1 MTLRDNQ
8 ANREV
13 SNEAFIDLRNQY
25 VARGVGNGNL
35 NVAKYAQ
42 GATVTDIED
51 NKYIDFAAAIG
62 TLNVGHSHPKIVK
75 HIQEKVENFIH
86 PGFNVIMYE
95 SYLKLAEKLAHLT
108 PGDFDKKVILLNS
121 GAEAV
126 ENAVK
131 IARKH
136 TGRTGVVSFVR
147 GFHGR
152 TNLTMSMT
160 SKVRPYKLGFGPF
173 ASDVYQAPYPNL
185 SEKPD
190 NLSDEEY
197 VDYIIQQL
205 NDFFIS
211 AVDPETVACVVMEP
225 VQGEGGFIIPDKK
238 FVKAV
243 RDICDQHG
251 IVFVADEIQSGF
263 ARTGKMFAIEHFD
276 VVPDLVTVSKSLA
289 AGFPL
294 SGVIGKAEMMDS
306 SNPGELGGTY
316 CGNPIACEAAL
327 KVIEIIDEENLNDK
341 SEKVGTVIK
350 AKLNSLSQKVDFI
363 GDIRGLGAMVAVE
376 IVDPDTGKPDKEKTA
391 EIVKQANKKGLLLL
405 SAGLKGNV
413 IRFLTP
419 LVITDDELNKGLE
432 ILEDVCRNV

>member
-35 NVAKYAQ
+35 NVAKYAK

-131 IARKH
+131 IARKY
-136 TGRTGVVSFVR
+136 TGRTGIVSFVR

-185 SEKPD
+185 SEKPE

-238 FVKAV
+238 FVQVV
-243 RDICDQHG
+243 REICNQHG

-341 SEKVGTVIK
+341 SEKVGTIIK
-350 AKLNSLSQKVDFI
+350 EKLNSLSQKVDFI

-376 IVDPDTGKPDKEKTA
+376 IVDVETGKPDKAKTA

>member
-131 IARKH
+131 IARKY

-185 SEKPD
+185 SEKPE

-238 FVKAV
+238 FVQVV
-243 RDICDQHG
+243 REICNQHG
-251 IVFVADEIQSGF
+251 IVFVVDEIQSGF

-350 AKLNSLSQKVDFI
+350 EKLNSLSQKVNFI

-376 IVDPDTGKPDKEKTA
+376 IVDVETGKPDKAKTA

>member
-1 MTLRDNQ
+1 MTLKDNQ
-8 ANREV
+8 TNREV
-13 SNEAFIDLRNQY
+13 SNKVFIDLRNQY

-35 NVAKYAQ
+35 NVAKYAK
-42 GATVTDIED
+42 GATVTDVEG
-51 NKYIDFAAAIG
+51 NEYIDFAAAIG

-75 HIQEKVENFIH
+75 HIQEKVEDFIH

-95 SYLKLAEKLAHLT
+95 SYIKLAEKLAHLT

-131 IARKH
+131 IARKY

-190 NLSDEEY
+190 NLSNEEY

-205 NDFFIS
+205 HDFFIS
-211 AVDPETVACVVMEP
+211 AVDPETVACIVMEP

-294 SGVIGKAEMMDS
+294 SGVIGKTEMMDS
-306 SNPGELGGTY
+306 CNPGELGGTY

-327 KVIEIIDEENLNDK
+327 KVIEIIEEENLNDK
-341 SEKVGTVIK
+341 SEDIGATIQD
-350 AKLNSLSQKVDFI
+350 KLSNIAQEVNFI
-363 GDIRGLGAMVAVE
+363 GDIRRLGAMVAVE
-376 IVDPDTGKPDKEKTA
+376 IVDSETGQPNKAKTT
-391 EIVKQANKKGLLLL
+391 EIIKQANENGLLLL

-419 LVITDDELNKGLE
+419 LVITNNELNRGLE
-432 ILEDVCRNV
+432 ILEDVCKNV

>member
-108 PGDFDKKVILLNS
+108 PGDFDKKVLLLNS

-238 FVKAV
+238 FVQAV
-243 RDICDQHG
+243 REICNQHG

-294 SGVIGKAEMMDS
+294 SGVIGKAEMMDG

-350 AKLNSLSQKVDFI
+350 EKLNSLSQKVDFI

-419 LVITDDELNKGLE
+419 LVITDDELNKGLK
-432 ILEDVCRNV
+432 ILEDVFRNV

>member
-238 FVKAV
+238 FVQAV
-243 RDICDQHG
+243 REICNQHG

-376 IVDPDTGKPDKEKTA
+376 IVEPDTGKPDKEKTA

>member
-1 MTLRDNQ
+1 MTLQGNQTNKEMSNQ
-8 ANREV
+8 AYGE
-13 SNEAFIDLRNQY
+13 LRNRY

-35 NVAKYAQ
+35 NVAKHAE
-42 GATVTDIED
+42 GATVTDIEG
-51 NKYIDFAAAIG
+51 NEYIDFAAAIG

-75 HIQEKVENFIH
+75 HIKEKVEDFIH

-95 SYLKLAEKLAHLT
+95 SYLQLAEKLAHLT

-131 IARKH
+131 IARKY

-173 ASDVYQAPYPNL
+173 APDVYQAPYPNF

-190 NLSDEEY
+190 KLSDEEY
-197 VDYIIQQL
+197 VDYTIQQL
-205 NDFFIS
+205 RDFFIS
-211 AVDPETVACVVMEP
+211 AVDPETVACIVMEP
-225 VQGEGGFIIPDKK
+225 VQGEGGFIIPDQK
-238 FVKAV
+238 FVEAV
-243 RDICDQHG
+243 REICDEHN

-263 ARTGKMFAIEHFD
+263 ARTGKTFAMEHFD
-276 VVPDLVTVSKSLA
+276 VAPDLMTVSKSLA

-294 SGVIGKAEMMDS
+294 SGVVGRAEIMDS

-327 KVIEIIDEENLNDK
+327 KVIEIIEEENLN
-341 SEKVGTVIK
+341 EKAEHIGAVIQDR
-350 AKLNSLSQKVDFI
+350 LETLSQKVDFI
-363 GDIRGLGAMVAVE
+363 GDIRRLGAMVAME
-376 IVDPDTGKPDKEKTA
+376 IVNPETGAPDKAKTA
-391 EIVKQANKKGLLLL
+391 EIVKQANANGLLLL

-419 LVITDDELNKGLE
+419 LVITDEELNKGLE
-432 ILEDVCRNV
+432 ILENVSTNV

>member
-35 NVAKYAQ
+35 NVAKYAK

-131 IARKH
+131 IARKY

-185 SEKPD
+185 SEKPE

-238 FVKAV
+238 FVQVV
-243 RDICDQHG
+243 REICNQHG

-341 SEKVGTVIK
+341 SEKVGTIIK
-350 AKLNSLSQKVDFI
+350 EKLNSLSQKVDFI

-376 IVDPDTGKPDKEKTA
+376 IVDVETGKPDKAKTA

>member
-1 MTLRDNQ
+1 MTLKDNQ
-8 ANREV
+8 TNREV
-13 SNEAFIDLRNQY
+13 SNKAFIDLRNQY

-35 NVAKYAQ
+35 NVAKYAK
-42 GATVTDIED
+42 GATVTDVEG
-51 NKYIDFAAAIG
+51 NEYIDFAAAIG

-75 HIQEKVENFIH
+75 HIQEKVEDFIH

-95 SYLKLAEKLAHLT
+95 SYIKLAEKLAHLT

-131 IARKH
+131 IARKY

-173 ASDVYQAPYPNL
+173 SSDVYQAPYPNL

-190 NLSDEEY
+190 NLSNEEY

-205 NDFFIS
+205 HDFFIS
-211 AVDPETVACVVMEP
+211 AVDPETVACIVMEP

-294 SGVIGKAEMMDS
+294 SGVIGKTEMMDS
-306 SNPGELGGTY
+306 CNPGELGGTY

-327 KVIEIIDEENLNDK
+327 KVIEIIEEENLNDK
-341 SEKVGTVIK
+341 SEDIGATIQD
-350 AKLNSLSQKVDFI
+350 KLSNIAQEVNFI
-363 GDIRGLGAMVAVE
+363 GDIRRLGAMVAVE
-376 IVDPDTGKPDKEKTA
+376 IVDSETGQPNKAKTT
-391 EIVKQANKKGLLLL
+391 EIIKQANENGLLLL

-419 LVITDDELNKGLE
+419 LVITNNELNRGLE
-432 ILEDVCRNV
+432 ILEDVCKNV

>member
-238 FVKAV
+238 FVQAV
-243 RDICDQHG
+243 RKICNQHG

-350 AKLNSLSQKVDFI
+350 AKLNILSQKVDFI

-376 IVDPDTGKPDKEKTA
+376 IIDPDTGKPDKEKTA

>member
-1 MTLRDNQ
+1 MTMQGNQTSEEMNNQ
-8 ANREV
+8 AYG
-13 SNEAFIDLRNQY
+13 DLRNRY

-35 NVAKYAQ
+35 NVAKHAE
-42 GATVTDIED
+42 GATVTDIEG
-51 NKYIDFAAAIG
+51 NEYIDFVAAIG

-75 HIQEKVENFIH
+75 HIKEKVEDFIH

-131 IARKH
+131 IARKY

-173 ASDVYQAPYPNL
+173 ASDVYQAPYPNF
-185 SEKPD
+185 SEKPEK
-190 NLSDEEY
+190 LSDEEY
-197 VDYIIQQL
+197 VDYTIQQL
-205 NDFFIS
+205 RDFFIS
-211 AVDPETVACVVMEP
+211 TVDPETVACIVMEP
-225 VQGEGGFIIPDKK
+225 VQGEGGFIIPDQK
-238 FVKAV
+238 FVEAIKE
-243 RDICDQHG
+243 ICNEYG

-263 ARTGKMFAIEHFD
+263 ARTGKTFAMEHFG

-294 SGVIGKAEMMDS
+294 SGVVGRAEIMDS
-306 SNPGELGGTY
+306 ANSGELGGTY

-327 KVIEIIDEENLNDK
+327 KVIEIIEEENLN
-341 SEKVGTVIK
+341 EKAEHIGAAIQDRLE
-350 AKLNSLSQKVDFI
+350 ALSQKVDFI
-363 GDIRGLGAMVAVE
+363 GDIRRLGAMAAME
-376 IVDPDTGKPDKEKTA
+376 IVDPKTGKPDKAKTT
-391 EIVKQANKKGLLLL
+391 EIVKQANDNGLLLL

-419 LVITDDELNKGLE
+419 LVITDEELNKGLD
-432 ILEDVCRNV
+432 ILENVSKNV

>member
-1 MTLRDNQ
+1 MTMQGNQTSEEMNNQ
-8 ANREV
+8 AYG
-13 SNEAFIDLRNQY
+13 DLRNRY

-35 NVAKYAQ
+35 NVAKHAE
-42 GATVTDIED
+42 GATVTDIEG
-51 NKYIDFAAAIG
+51 NEYIDFAAAIG

-75 HIQEKVENFIH
+75 HIKEKVEDFIH

-131 IARKH
+131 IARKY

-173 ASDVYQAPYPNL
+173 ASDVYQAPYPNF
-185 SEKPD
+185 SEKPEK
-190 NLSDEEY
+190 LSDEEY
-197 VDYIIQQL
+197 VDYTIQQL
-205 NDFFIS
+205 RDFFIS
-211 AVDPETVACVVMEP
+211 TVDPETVACIVMEP
-225 VQGEGGFIIPDKK
+225 VQGEGGFIIPDQK
-238 FVKAV
+238 FVEAIKE
-243 RDICDQHG
+243 ICNEYG

-263 ARTGKMFAIEHFD
+263 ARTGKTFAMEHFG

-294 SGVIGKAEMMDS
+294 SGVVGRAEIMDS
-306 SNPGELGGTY
+306 ANSGELGGTY

-327 KVIEIIDEENLNDK
+327 KVIEIIEEENLN
-341 SEKVGTVIK
+341 EKAEHIGVVIQDRLE
-350 AKLNSLSQKVDFI
+350 ALSQKVDFI
-363 GDIRGLGAMVAVE
+363 GDIRRLGAMVAME
-376 IVDPDTGKPDKEKTA
+376 IVDPKTGQPDKAKTA
-391 EIVKQANKKGLLLL
+391 EIVKQANANGLLLL

-419 LVITDDELNKGLE
+419 LVITDEELNKGLD
-432 ILEDVCRNV
+432 ILENVSTNV

>member
-95 SYLKLAEKLAHLT
+95 SYLNLAEKLAHLT

-136 TGRTGVVSFVR
+136 TGRIGVVSFVR

-238 FVKAV
+238 FVQAV
-243 RDICDQHG
+243 REICNQHG

-350 AKLNSLSQKVDFI
+350 EKLNSLSQKVDFI

-376 IVDPDTGKPDKEKTA
+376 IVAPDTGKPDKEKTA

>member
-238 FVKAV
+238 FVQAV
-243 RDICDQHG
+243 REICNQHG

-294 SGVIGKAEMMDS
+294 SGVIGEAEMMDS

-350 AKLNSLSQKVDFI
+350 AKLNILSQKVDFI

-376 IVDPDTGKPDKEKTA
+376 IIDPDTGKPDKEKTA